1 MKCIIVDDEPIAR
14 IGLKTLIEG
23 IPQLELIDSFENAE
37 SASDFML
44 QSSVDLVFLDI
55 QMPGVNG
62 IDFAKTIPKTTLVIF
77 TTAYSEYALDS
88 YEVDAI
94 DYLVKPIEEDRL
106 KKAVQKAITYHSLL
120 INEEKQNIEDVE
132 AEYIFVKSERKFFK
146 VNYNDI
152 LFIEGLKDYVII
164 QTDVKKII
172 TKMYLKNILDLLPR
186 NIFFRI
192 NRSYVI
198 NLQKIESF
206 DNNDVFIKAYEIAI
220 GNSYRDAFFQKITPK
235 NIPKP

>member
-1 MKCIIVDDEPIAR
+1 MRCIIVDDEPIAR
-14 IGLKTLIEG
+14 IGLKTLIDG
-23 IPQLELIDSFENAE
+23 MPQLELIDSFENAE
-37 SASDFML
+37 AASEFML
-44 QSSVDLVFLDI
+44 HNFVDLVFLDI

-62 IDFAKTIPKTTLVIF
+62 IDFAKNISKTTLVIF

-106 KKAVQKAITYHSLL
+106 EKAVQKAITYHSLL
-120 INEEKQNIEDVE
+120 LSEEKENIEDVE
-132 AEYIFVKSERKFFK
+132 AEHIFVKSERKFFK
-146 VNYNDI
+146 VNYSDI

-164 QTDVKKII
+164 QTEAKKII
-172 TKMYLKNILDLLPR
+172 TKMYLKNILELLPQS
-186 NIFFRI
+186 IFFRI
-192 NRSYVI
+192 NRSYIV
-198 NLQKIESF
+198 NLQQIESF

-235 NIPKP
+235 KL